1 MKQGE
6 SKWVFGMPG
15 SPINRLLFNRYINRG
30 GRKLLRASRSTY
42 QKLKLTA
49 MNRLWLVDVP
59 DFDRLL
65 KRVTIGLPVN
75 SDDLLPYLCMSSK
88 QDRLW
93 VNYSLAVAFHKA
105 DNNKQALVFIQRVWD
120 FSGQDERY
128 LQLFATIHAAVDDM
142 APIRS
147 AYKALGIKSAATNDI
162 RGALDWFN
170 AWQYVYATYK
180 KADEYHYDFE
190 VLDCISK
197 LAKTQAFPSRKP
209 AQQAGRK
216 IRLAYLMFGMR
227 HMNSVIVKN
236 SLTFARFHD
245 ASKFD
250 VTFFIPD
257 QATLILERKDS
268 VKNIK
273 KIESCG
279 WKVVLAPD
287 SFSEVESLHEFA
299 ESIYE
304 ACPDILVTNA
314 ALADLQHFYIASLK
328 PAPLVVGLCQGP
340 PPQYIAPSFDWSISW
355 SKHPMMDCPT
365 HCTLVNGSVE
375 LPERRVST
383 EEAKASFGIPES
395 KLVVMSC
402 GRHFKF
408 QDQDMWIAIL
418 EILRAHPNVY
428 YVVVGLEAIPKFL
441 EQLMTPDIVDRI
453 KIIKW
458 AKDFLSAL
466 SMADVVVDTY
476 PSGGGMALVDAMA
489 IGIPVVSFKNN
500 YMREFSQTD
509 WSPAEEFMGVPELLV
524 DRGNFPQLCKLL
536 ARLLTDHEYRT
547 EMSRRCRE
555 RIHETSGDPAQM
567 VRDCEE
573 VYLNVTKL
581 NVSSWEAC
589 ENVI

>member
-1 MKQGE
+1 M
-6 SKWVFGMPG
+6 FGISG
-15 SPINRLLFNRYINRG
+15 SPINRLLFNRYVNRG
-30 GRKLLRASRSTY
+30 GRKLLRASRSSY

-49 MNRLWLVDVP
+49 MNRLWLAGVP

-65 KRVTIGLPVN
+65 KRVTIGSPVN
-75 SDDLLPYLCMSSK
+75 SDDLLPYLCMNSK

-105 DNNKQALVFIQRVWD
+105 GNNKQALVFIQRVWN

-128 LQLFATIHAAVDDM
+128 LQLFAAIHVAVDDM
-142 APIRS
+142 ASIRG
-147 AYKALGIKSAATNDI
+147 AYKALGIKSAASNDVC
-162 RGALDWFN
+162 RALDWFN

-180 KADEYHYDFE
+180 KSDEYHYDFE

-197 LAKTQAFPSRKP
+197 LAQPQTLPFQKPS
-209 AQQAGRK
+209 QHNIGK

-227 HMNSVIVKN
+227 ELNSVIVKI
-236 SLTFARFHD
+236 SLAFAKFHD
-245 ASKFD
+245 ASKYD
-250 VTFFIPD
+250 VTFFVPD
-257 QATLILERKDS
+257 QATLVLERKEAAE
-268 VKNIK
+268 NIK
-273 KIESCG
+273 KIESYG
-279 WKVVLAPD
+279 WRVVLAPD
-287 SFSEVESLHEFA
+287 SFSEVKSLHGFA
-299 ESIYE
+299 KSIYE
-304 ACPDILVTNA
+304 ARPDILITNA
-314 ALADLQHFYIASLK
+314 ALADMRHFYITALK

-365 HCTLVNGSVE
+365 HCTLVHGSVE

-383 EEAKASFGIPES
+383 EEAKASFGIPLNR
-395 KLVVMSC
+395 LVIMSC

-418 EILRAHPNVY
+418 EILKAHPNVY

-441 EQLMTPDIVDRI
+441 EQLLAPDLVGRV
-453 KIIKW
+453 KIIERV
-458 AKDFLSAL
+458 KDFVSVL

-476 PSGGGMALVDAMA
+476 PSGGGVTVLDAMA
-489 IGIPVVSFKNN
+489 IGVPVVAFKNN

-524 DRGNFPQLCKLL
+524 DRGNFTQLGKLL

-567 VRDCEE
+567 VRDCEA
-573 VYLNVTKL
+573 VYLNVIKL
-581 NVSSWEAC
+581 NASNLEERDNAF
-589 ENVI
+589 